1 MRVARE
7 RPNNRIA
14 YSSNDDQYLTSVA
27 FGRAEI
33 FGSVILKYQVRTRS
47 SGAPWRFLNLIGDV
61 MEFLSNYGLFLA
73 KTLTFVVAVMFLLAG
88 LAALRQRQKQGG
100 LKVTDLQ
107 DRFESN
113 REQLEQHILPAKQF
127 QAEQK
132 KRAKEKKQARK
143 NGSENELRTFVL
155 RFSGD
160 LRASQVG
167 ALREEISSILSVA
180 RPDKDEV
187 LVCLESG
194 GGLVTAYGL
203 AAAQLARLR
212 AARLHLTV
220 SIDMVAASG
229 GYMMAAV
236 AERIVAAPFA
246 IVGSIGVV
254 AQIPNIHRLLQR
266 HDVDIELLTAGQYKR
281 TLTILGENTKEG
293 REKFQSQINETHE
306 LFKAFLHEYRPAL
319 DLATVA
325 TGEYWFGTQALSL
338 GLVDELVT
346 SDEWIERQFADRT
359 VIEVRKMPSSS
370 LVKKLKG
377 SVEQSA
383 QRVLH
388 RFWDQL
394 RQKSTDP
401 REQL

>member
-1 MRVARE
+1 
-7 RPNNRIA
+7 
-14 YSSNDDQYLTSVA
+14 
-27 FGRAEI
+27 
-33 FGSVILKYQVRTRS
+33 
-47 SGAPWRFLNLIGDV
+47 

-73 KTLTFVVAVMFLLAG
+73 KTLTFVIAVLLLLAG
-88 LAALRQRQKQGG
+88 VAVIRQRQKQGDRG
-100 LKVTDLQ
+100 SLKITHLNE
-107 DRFESN
+107 RHERN
-113 REQLEQHILPAKQF
+113 RQQLAQHILPHKHF

-132 KRAKEKKQARK
+132 KRAKEKKRAQKEQGAD
-143 NGSENELRTFVL
+143 EVRTFVL
-155 RFSGD
+155 RFAGD
-160 LRASQVG
+160 LRASQVD
-167 ALREEISSILSVA
+167 ALREEISTIISVA
-180 RPDKDEV
+180 RPGVDEV
-187 LVCLESG
+187 MVCLESG

-212 AARLHLTV
+212 AAGLYLTV
-220 SIDMVAASG
+220 SIDKVAASG

-254 AQIPNIHRLLQR
+254 AQIPNVHRLLQR

-281 TLTILGENTKEG
+281 TLTILGENTQEG
-293 REKFQSQINETHE
+293 REKFQSQLNETHE
-306 LFKAFLHEYRPAL
+306 LFKAFLHEYRPTL
-319 DLATVA
+319 DLAKVA
-325 TGEYWFGTQALSL
+325 TGEYWFGTQAMSL

-359 VIEVRKMPSSS
+359 VIEVRKMPANN

-401 REQL
+401 QEQL

>member
-1 MRVARE
+1 M
-7 RPNNRIA
+7 
-14 YSSNDDQYLTSVA
+14 
-27 FGRAEI
+27 I
-33 FGSVILKYQVRTRS
+33 FTGE
-47 SGAPWRFLNLIGDV
+47 G

-73 KTLTFVVAVMFLLAG
+73 KTLTFVFAAMFLLAG
-88 LAALRQRQKQGG
+88 LAALRQRQKQGDQG
-100 LKVTDLQ
+100 VLKVTDLRE
-107 DRFESN
+107 RFESN
-113 REQLEQHILPAKQF
+113 RLQLEQHILPAKQF

-132 KRAKEKKQARK
+132 KREKERKRAKKE
-143 NGSENELRTFVL
+143 GPEHELRTFVL

-167 ALREEISSILSVA
+167 ALREEVSSILSVA
-180 RPDKDEV
+180 RPEMDEV

-212 AARLHLTV
+212 AAGLHLTV
-220 SIDMVAASG
+220 SIDKVAASG

-281 TLTILGENTKEG
+281 TLTVLGENTQEG
-293 REKFQSQINETHE
+293 REKFQSQLNETHE
-306 LFKAFLHEYRPAL
+306 LFKAFLHEYRPTL
-319 DLATVA
+319 DLAKVA
-325 TGEYWFGTQALSL
+325 TGEYWFGTQAMSL

-359 VIEVRKMPSSS
+359 VIEVRKMPANN

-401 REQL
+401 QEQL

>member
-1 MRVARE
+1 MAATDLHRNSMAFYPWGTMARD
-7 RPNNRIA
+7 A
-14 YSSNDDQYLTSVA
+14 CH
-27 FGRAEI
+27 RASEWAI
-33 FGSVILKYQVRTRS
+33 GSCVL
-47 SGAPWRFLNLIGDV
+47 LNLTGEG

-73 KTLTFVVAVMFLLAG
+73 KTLTFVFAVMFVLAG
-88 LAALRQRQKQGG
+88 VISIRQRQRNGDRG
-100 LKVTDLQ
+100 SLKVTDLHE
-107 DRFESN
+107 RFDDN
-113 REQLEQHILPAKQF
+113 RQQLEQHILPAKQF
-127 QAEQK
+127 QAERKKREKEK
-132 KRAKEKKQARK
+132 KRAKKEGA
-143 NGSENELRTFVL
+143 EHELRTFVL

-160 LRASQVG
+160 LRASQVE
-167 ALREEISSILSVA
+167 ALREEVSTVLSVA
-180 RPDKDEV
+180 RPGMDEV

-212 AARLHLTV
+212 AAGLRLTV
-220 SIDMVAASG
+220 SIDRVAASG

-236 AERIVAAPFA
+236 AEHIVAASFA

-254 AQIPNIHRLLQR
+254 AQIPNVHRLLQR

-281 TLTILGENTKEG
+281 TLTVLGENTQEG
-293 REKFQSQINETHE
+293 RDKFQSQLNETHE
-306 LFKAFLHEYRPAL
+306 LFKAFLREYRPAL

-325 TGEYWFGTQALSL
+325 TGEYWFGTQAMSL

-346 SDEWIERQFADRT
+346 SDEWIERQFADRS
-359 VIEVRKMPSSS
+359 VIEVRKMPANN

-383 QRVLH
+383 HRVLN

-401 REQL
+401 QEQL

>member
-1 MRVARE
+1 MARDACH
-7 RPNNRIA
+7 RA
-14 YSSNDDQYLTSVA
+14 YEWAIGSCALLILT
-27 FGRAEI
+27 GE
-33 FGSVILKYQVRTRS
+33 G
-47 SGAPWRFLNLIGDV
+47 

-73 KTLTFVVAVMFLLAG
+73 KTLTFVFAVMFVLAG
-88 LAALRQRQKQGG
+88 VISIRQRQKNGDRG
-100 LKVTDLQ
+100 SLKVTDLHE
-107 DRFESN
+107 RFDDN
-113 REQLEQHILPAKQF
+113 RQQLEQHILPAKQF
-127 QAEQK
+127 QAERK
-132 KRAKEKKQARK
+132 KREKERKRSKKEGA
-143 NGSENELRTFVL
+143 EHELRTFVL

-160 LRASQVG
+160 LRASQVE
-167 ALREEISSILSVA
+167 ALREEVSTVLSVA
-180 RPDKDEV
+180 RPGMDEV

-212 AARLHLTV
+212 AAGLRLTV
-220 SIDMVAASG
+220 SIDKVAASG

-236 AERIVAAPFA
+236 AEHIVAAPFA

-254 AQIPNIHRLLQR
+254 AQIPNVHRLLQR

-281 TLTILGENTKEG
+281 TLTVLGENTQEG
-293 REKFQSQINETHE
+293 RDKFQSQLNETHE
-306 LFKAFLHEYRPAL
+306 LFKAFLSEYRPAL

-346 SDEWIERQFADRT
+346 SDEWIERQFADRS
-359 VIEVRKMPSSS
+359 VIEVRKMPANT

-383 QRVLH
+383 HRVLN

-401 REQL
+401 HEQL

>member
-1 MRVARE
+1 M
-7 RPNNRIA
+7 
-14 YSSNDDQYLTSVA
+14 
-27 FGRAEI
+27 
-33 FGSVILKYQVRTRS
+33 
-47 SGAPWRFLNLIGDV
+47 
-61 MEFLSNYGLFLA
+61 
-73 KTLTFVVAVMFLLAG
+73 
-88 LAALRQRQKQGG
+88 
-100 LKVTDLQ
+100 
-107 DRFESN
+107 
-113 REQLEQHILPAKQF
+113 
-127 QAEQK
+127 
-132 KRAKEKKQARK
+132 
-143 NGSENELRTFVL
+143 
-155 RFSGD
+155 
-160 LRASQVG
+160 
-167 ALREEISSILSVA
+167 
-180 RPDKDEV
+180 DEV

-212 AARLHLTV
+212 AAGLRLTV
-220 SIDMVAASG
+220 SIDKVAASG

-236 AERIVAAPFA
+236 AEHIVAAPFA

-254 AQIPNIHRLLQR
+254 AQIPNVHRLLQR

-281 TLTILGENTKEG
+281 TLTVLGENTQEG
-293 REKFQSQINETHE
+293 RDKFQSQLNETHE
-306 LFKAFLHEYRPAL
+306 LFKAFLSEYRPAL

-346 SDEWIERQFADRT
+346 SDEWIERQFADRS
-359 VIEVRKMPSSS
+359 VIEVRKMPANT

-383 QRVLH
+383 HRVLN

-401 REQL
+401 QEQL